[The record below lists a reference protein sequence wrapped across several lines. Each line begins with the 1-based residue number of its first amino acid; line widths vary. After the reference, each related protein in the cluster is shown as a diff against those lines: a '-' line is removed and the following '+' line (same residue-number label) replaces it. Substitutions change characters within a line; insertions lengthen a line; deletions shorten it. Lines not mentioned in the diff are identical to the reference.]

1 MLEASTRKPRKSRVV
16 FSVCSQGRYTRNPSL
31 GINILSVDAA
41 NNSLIFV
48 LLLRSDIFKNCLP
61 VNTSTHYAP
70 LAVKYH
76 INVNGLRQVGT
87 AHLRVC
93 IVNLAIPIALNVS
106 VANDGAC
113 VNMTVG
119 R

>member
-1 MLEASTRKPRKSRVV
+1 MGLGRHVFRSASRQHDAGFTR
-16 FSVCSQGRYTRNPSL
+16 FC
-31 GINILSVDAA
+31 VDAA

-61 VNTSTHYAP
+61 VKTSSHYAP

-87 AHLRVC
+87 AHLLAC